1 MADCIFC
8 KIAKKEI
15 PSNQIYE
22 DKDFFAFLDIKPRN
36 PGHTLIIPKKHYRW
50 VWDMKEEY
58 SKVTNKIANALKKA
72 LKTELV
78 ISIVLGEEV
87 EHAHIHLIPR
97 FPDDGHGV
105 LLNLHKIKDISKE
118 EMKEIAKKI
127 TTFL

>member
-22 DKDFFAFLDIKPRN
+22 DEDFFGFLDIRPRN

-50 VWDMKEEY
+50 VWDVEEEY
-58 SKVTNKIANALKKA
+58 SKVVNKIARALKKA
-72 LKTELV
+72 METELV

-87 EHAHIHLIPR
+87 EHAHSKAIPNCLN
-97 FPDDGHGV
+97 V
-105 LLNLHKIKDISKE
+105 LEYSSDVSLVIIIKS
-118 EMKEIAKKI
+118 IACSCYSQ
-127 TTFL
+127 FRYC